1 MKFRRL
7 VSAVLAVVMV
17 GISIFNGILPVM
29 ADTSDST
36 VQNSGPVEL
45 GDGVILSKTAKSV
58 PGYANKWEVT
68 LRIESP
74 KTKKTS
80 DTVIV
85 IDRSGSMGDDDRLA
99 NAKTAAG
106 TLVRQLLPSGNTTN
120 RVGVVS
126 FASNSEI
133 DTDFTYSYDTVSAAI
148 DRMKANG
155 GTYTQSAIH
164 MAAEMLKG
172 STADIK
178 TMILLSDGEPTYSV
192 PFTKSAIGNDDNFV
206 AYGNALETS
215 SGVEQSVFDY
225 SGNGRVGNGGNLR
238 DCIEKD
244 WWGNCLN
251 YYKYYNNGNSAIAEA
266 GYYKAKGGTIYTIAL
281 DADEVGTPIL
291 NAIASSG
298 KDYTATPAELNRI
311 FSDIGGDILSLIQSA
326 SVKDTMGQGVVVS
339 DTGNTSIEWTPKFQL
354 EGDVF
359 VAEKSYEVEM
369 NESVYEQVSADGFY
383 PLNDSAVLTYNGGK
397 TGEFPVPKAKP
408 FAVNVEKEL
417 VVVDKSGNATT
428 KNGEEFKFKISG
440 NGKEK
445 EYSVKSGDGNVIKVP
460 MPIKIGTEYII
471 TETGAANESERKFEN
486 YNIEYTGNRF
496 VVTQNHGDK
505 INAKIKN
512 IYEETEV
519 SVNKVWDDDN
529 DRDGLRK
536 NYSDLSVAVKD
547 GNKYVAYEAL
557 DLTRNKNYTFG
568 ALPKNRNGVAI
579 DYEIVE
585 AKGCNKSGKTITC
598 ASEFTGDVDNEGN
611 AIYIVTNGNGVI
623 TNKHVPEMTE
633 LTIKKKWDIS
643 AGTLPTVTPGFVTV
657 EVSNNKNSTVKTVTL
672 QGETYNEWTGKFE
685 GYKYEAGQEIT
696 YTVKEKGIDNG
707 FLNSKNTLYV
717 YKDNILEGK
726 WAATYNGA
734 EVTNTWTPAKTLYTG
749 TGEFYIEKT
758 DQDGKALSD
767 VTFTVGDKT
776 FKTGSDGSVRVEF
789 SKATEKAEDKYIFKI
804 TETDAPEYYDVIE
817 GTEVLEATTDM
828 KLTVDEANL
837 TNTYA
842 KSFTFAVKTAIDGY
856 VWQGNGATLLVT
868 DQALADE
875 LKIEKTFEGI
885 SAEAFER
892 NSQIKFTI
900 SGPDGFVGMTVGNG
914 DKECTVSGNKLT
926 CIIDGS
932 EVLLPVGKY
941 TVTEGDAE
949 IENFTYTSEPG
960 SKKIEK
966 TAELGEVAEFKFK
979 NVYEPVKTASFEVEK
994 IWDDDGNRDGVRPES
1009 VKIKLVADGKVVDTV
1024 KLNEENGWK
1033 YSWTKLDVANED
1045 AEVIKYSAMEEE
1057 VDGYVTSEEEIDN
1070 GKVFTNTHKPE
1081 LIKDDDDD
1089 LENDG
1094 KLEVIK
1100 EWNDNGDALKTRP
1113 LNIVVRLYADGEE
1126 IASKSVMSGKDGE
1139 WKCVFEGLYKNKNG
1153 KEIEY
1158 TVKEDEVMGY
1168 SAKYVSSGYD
1178 YMITNDS
1185 TDPCVFG
1192 GCGRVSEP
1200 VMKVKAPE
1208 TGEVTKAEGGVSASL
1223 SVAAAMV
1230 MAMVALAGAA
1240 VFAKRK

>member
-7 VSAVLAVVMV
+7 ASAMLAVVMV
-17 GISIFNGILPVM
+17 GVSIFNGILPVM
-29 ADTSDST
+29 ADTGDST
-36 VQNSGPVEL
+36 IQNPGSVEL
-45 GDGVILSKTAKSV
+45 GDGVVLSKTAKSV

-74 KTKKTS
+74 KTEKTS

-85 IDRSGSMGDDDRLA
+85 VDRSGSMGDDGRLT
-99 NAKTAAG
+99 NAKAAVR
-106 TLVRQLLPSGNTTN
+106 TLARQLLPEGNTTN

-126 FASNSEI
+126 FASSSKT
-133 DTDFTYSYDTVSAAI
+133 DTDFTYSYDVVSTAI
-148 DRMKANG
+148 GQMRADG
-155 GTYTQSAIH
+155 GTYTQSAIR
-164 MAAEMLKG
+164 MAADMLKG

-192 PFTKSAIGNDDNFV
+192 PFTDSASDDEDNF
-206 AYGNALETS
+206 ATYGNALETS
-215 SGVEQSVFDY
+215 SEVEQSVFDY
-225 SGNGRVGNGGNLR
+225 SDNGRVGSGRDLR
-238 DCIEKD
+238 QCMEYGA
-244 WWGNCLN
+244 WGRCK
-251 YYKYYNNGNSAIAEA
+251 KYYNNGNSAIAEA

-281 DADEVGTPIL
+281 DAGKVGTPIL

-298 KDYTATPAELNRI
+298 KNYTATPAELNRI

-445 EYSVKSGDGNVIKVP
+445 EYSVKSGGGNVIKVP

-547 GNKYVAYEAL
+547 GNKYVAYEDL
-557 DLTRNKNYTFG
+557 DLTKNKNYTFD

-585 AKGCNKSGKTITC
+585 VKGCNESGKTITC

-611 AIYIVTNGNGVI
+611 AIYTVTNGNGVI

-717 YKDNILEGK
+717 YKNNILEGK
-726 WAATYNGA
+726 WAATYNGV
-734 EVTNTWTPAKTLYTG
+734 EVTNIWTPAKTLYTG
-749 TGEFYIEKT
+749 TGEFYIKKT
-758 DQDGKALSD
+758 DQDGKALSG
-767 VTFTVGDKT
+767 VTFAVGDKT
-776 FKTGSDGSVRVEF
+776 FKTGSDGAVRVEF

-842 KSFTFAVKTAIDGY
+842 KSFAFAVKTAIDGY

-914 DKECTVSGNKLT
+914 DKECVVSRNKLT

-966 TAELGEVAEFKFK
+966 TAELGEAAEFKFK

-1094 KLEVIK
+1094 KLGVIK
-1100 EWNDNGDALKTRP
+1100 EWNDNGDALNTRP
-1113 LNIVVRLYADGEE
+1113 LNIVVRLYANGKE

-1139 WKCVFEGLYKNKNG
+1139 WKCVFEGLYKNEDG

-1223 SVAAAMV
+1223 SVAAVMM

-1240 VFAKRK
+1240 VIAKRK

>member
-1 MKFRRL
+1 M
-7 VSAVLAVVMV
+7 
-17 GISIFNGILPVM
+17 
-29 ADTSDST
+29 
-36 VQNSGPVEL
+36 
-45 GDGVILSKTAKSV
+45 
-58 PGYANKWEVT
+58 
-68 LRIESP
+68 
-74 KTKKTS
+74 
-80 DTVIV
+80 
-85 IDRSGSMGDDDRLA
+85 
-99 NAKTAAG
+99 
-106 TLVRQLLPSGNTTN
+106 
-120 RVGVVS
+120 
-126 FASNSEI
+126 
-133 DTDFTYSYDTVSAAI
+133 
-148 DRMKANG
+148 
-155 GTYTQSAIH
+155 
-164 MAAEMLKG
+164 
-172 STADIK
+172 
-178 TMILLSDGEPTYSV
+178 
-192 PFTKSAIGNDDNFV
+192 
-206 AYGNALETS
+206 
-215 SGVEQSVFDY
+215 
-225 SGNGRVGNGGNLR
+225 
-238 DCIEKD
+238 
-244 WWGNCLN
+244 
-251 YYKYYNNGNSAIAEA
+251 
-266 GYYKAKGGTIYTIAL
+266 
-281 DADEVGTPIL
+281 
-291 NAIASSG
+291 
-298 KDYTATPAELNRI
+298 
-311 FSDIGGDILSLIQSA
+311 
-326 SVKDTMGQGVVVS
+326 
-339 DTGNTSIEWTPKFQL
+339 
-354 EGDVF
+354 
-359 VAEKSYEVEM
+359 
-369 NESVYEQVSADGFY
+369 
-383 PLNDSAVLTYNGGK
+383 
-397 TGEFPVPKAKP
+397 
-408 FAVNVEKEL
+408 
-417 VVVDKSGNATT
+417 
-428 KNGEEFKFKISG
+428 
-440 NGKEK
+440 
-445 EYSVKSGDGNVIKVP
+445 
-460 MPIKIGTEYII
+460 
-471 TETGAANESERKFEN
+471 
-486 YNIEYTGNRF
+486 
-496 VVTQNHGDK
+496 
-505 INAKIKN
+505 
-512 IYEETEV
+512 
-519 SVNKVWDDDN
+519 
-529 DRDGLRK
+529 RK

-611 AIYIVTNGNGVI
+611 AIYTVTNGNGVI

-696 YTVKEKGIDNG
+696 YTVREKGIDNG
-707 FLNSKNTLYV
+707 ILNSNNALYV
-717 YKDNILEGK
+717 YKNDVLEGR
-726 WAATYNGA
+726 WMATYNGA
-734 EVTNTWTPAKTLYTG
+734 EVTNTWTPAKTVYTG
-749 TGEFYIEKT
+749 TGEFYIKKT

-789 SKATEKAEDKYIFKI
+789 SKATEKAENKYIFKI

-828 KLTVDEANL
+828 KLTVDEAKL

-842 KSFTFAVKTAIDGY
+842 KSFAFAVKTAIDGY

-900 SGPDGFVGMTVGNG
+900 SGPDGFTKMTVGNG

-926 CIIDGS
+926 CIIDSS

-979 NVYEPVKTASFEVEK
+979 NVYESVKTASFEVEK
-994 IWDDDGNRDGVRPES
+994 IWDDDDNRDGVRPES

-1153 KEIEY
+1153 KEIES

-1223 SVAAAMV
+1223 SVAAVMV

-1240 VFAKRK
+1240 VIAKRK